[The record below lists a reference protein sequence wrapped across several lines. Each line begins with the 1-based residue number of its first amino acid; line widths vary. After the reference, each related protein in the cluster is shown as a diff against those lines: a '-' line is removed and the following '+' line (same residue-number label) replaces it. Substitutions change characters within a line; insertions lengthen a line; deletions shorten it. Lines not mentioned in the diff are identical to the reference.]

1 MPLSPSADL
10 LIKSILII
18 QLRTSVTLRAMK
30 KILSFIAIFAII
42 YSTAAV
48 GDEKKP
54 FDPEELE
61 YFKMIGKRIAKYMCR
76 HLNEIFETLNV
87 TQSDLL

>member
-1 MPLSPSADL
+1 MPLSPSDDL

-30 KILSFIAIFAII
+30 KVLIFLAIFAIV

-48 GDEKKP
+48 GDEKQ
-54 FDPEELE
+54 FDPEELA

-76 HLNEIFETLNV
+76 HLDEIFETLNV